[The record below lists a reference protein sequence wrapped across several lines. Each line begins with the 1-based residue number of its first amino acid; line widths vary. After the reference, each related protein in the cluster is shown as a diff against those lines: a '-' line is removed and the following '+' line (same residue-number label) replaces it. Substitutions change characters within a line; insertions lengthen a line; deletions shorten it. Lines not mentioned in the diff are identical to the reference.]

1 MGDMEELIRRAK
13 TGNVR
18 AFEQLVELLTP
29 RLLLYAM
36 SLDPA
41 EAEDLVQETWWKAY
55 RNLDQFNEQ
64 YPLLPWLKGIL
75 RFEFLS
81 RRRASKPVDLV
92 EELIMESTSDEHLE
106 EILDLVP
113 KKDQDLMKMRFV
125 DNLSYSEIAAKLNI
139 TEVNARKRVSN
150 LLKLLR
156 SLLS

>member
-1 MGDMEELIRRAK
+1 MEELIRRAK